1 MEAIH
6 QDKKGLEARVGIEP
20 ALLMENT
27 EVIDNT
33 MSKSRKKAIKAH
45 YVSRFSHSIMRVF
58 AFPDLQKRPCDPGLS
73 HGTLFPADL
82 PRLPSLLQVLMGFA
96 MGTRQAELS
105 VLE

>member
-73 HGTLFPADL
+73 HGTLFGQTCL
-82 PRLPSLLQVLMGFA
+82 KGCRSCRCLWCRLAHLA
-96 MGTRQAELS
+96 R
-105 VLE
+105 